1 LKKDKTRYI
10 VAVLDAVVVAAAWCV
25 AWAIR
30 WPILDHIP
38 YPYHSL
44 TLYLKAVPAVVAIW
58 LVTAR
63 AVGLYPA
70 TPGIYRIDELKRVIL
85 GAFIAFIATLAAVI
99 YFRQYDFA
107 RWVVFISAFLAGFGL
122 YFNRKVMGK
131 IRRALHARGVGR
143 KRILIYG
150 AGVTG
155 IRLARYV
162 AANPGVGLEV
172 VGFIDDDRGK
182 ANLVL
187 DGVRVLGTGGDLK
200 RVINEKGVSDV
211 YLAIPSFTGRNIV
224 QVIER
229 TDNRR
234 VAFKVVSNLFASL
247 TGPVN
252 VEEIP
257 GLPIIDIK
265 STELR
270 PFQWFMKEFLDKTCA
285 VILIL
290 LFLPIWAVIAVGIKL
305 DSKGPVLF
313 RQRRVGLNGREFNMY
328 KFRTM
333 FPTVPKYQEAPKGE
347 EDIRLTR
354 FGKVL
359 RKLALDETPQL
370 INVLQGKL
378 SIVGPRPEMPFVV
391 ATYNDWQRRRLS
403 VRPGITGLWQIIGRK
418 DLPMH
423 ENLDYDFYYIQNQ
436 SPLLDLVIILKSI
449 PIIFFRRPPY

>member
-10 VAVLDAVVVAAAWCV
+10 VAALDALFVAAAWCA

-30 WPILDHIP
+30 WPILEHIP
-38 YPYHSL
+38 YPYHTF

-70 TPGIYRIDELKRVIL
+70 TPGIYRIHELKRVIL

-99 YFRQYDFA
+99 YFRQYDFS

-122 YFNRKVMGK
+122 YCNRKVMGK

-187 DGVRVLGTGGDLK
+187 DGVRVLSTGADLN
-200 RVINEKGVSDV
+200 RVIDEKGVSDV
-211 YLAIPSFTGRNIV
+211 YLAIPSFTGRNII

-247 TGPVN
+247 MGPVN

-313 RQRRVGLNGREFNMY
+313 RQRRAGLNGREFNMY

-333 FPTVPKYQEAPKGE
+333 YPTVPKYQEAPKGE

-359 RKLALDETPQL
+359 RKLALDETLQL

-391 ATYNDWQRRRLS
+391 AKYDDWQRRRLS

-436 SPLLDLVIILKSI
+436 SPLLDLVIILKSV

>member
-1 LKKDKTRYI
+1 LKKDKTRYL
-10 VAVLDAVVVAAAWCV
+10 VAVLDALVVAAAWCA

-30 WPILDHIP
+30 WPILEHIP
-38 YPYHSL
+38 YPYHTF
-44 TLYLKAVPAVVAIW
+44 TLYLKAVPAVVVIW
-58 LVTAR
+58 LVVAR
-63 AVGLYPA
+63 VAGLYPA
-70 TPGIYRIDELKRVIL
+70 THGVYRIDELKRVI
-85 GAFIAFIATLAAVI
+85 AASCIAFIATLAAVI

-107 RWVVFISAFLAGFGL
+107 RWVVFITAFLAGFGL
-122 YFNRKVMGK
+122 YFNRKLMSRV
-131 IRRALHARGVGR
+131 RHALYARGIGR

-150 AGVTG
+150 AGITG
-155 IRLARYV
+155 IRLARQV
-162 AANPGVGLEV
+162 AESPWAGLEV
-172 VGFIDDDRGK
+172 VGFLDDDKDK
-182 ANLVL
+182 ADLVI
-187 DGVRVLGTGGDLK
+187 DGLPVLGAGISIN
-200 RVINEKGVSDV
+200 RVIEENKISDV
-211 YLAIPSFTGRNIV
+211 YLAIPSFTGRDIIR
-224 QVIER
+224 VIER
-229 TDNRR
+229 TENRR

-247 TGPVN
+247 TAYEN
-252 VEEIP
+252 IEEIP

-290 LFLPIWAVIAVGIKL
+290 LFLPVWAVIAVGIKL
-305 DSKGPVLF
+305 DSRGPVLF
-313 RQRRVGLNGREFNMY
+313 RQRRVGLNGHEFNMY

-333 FPTVPKYQEAPKGE
+333 YPTVPKYEEAPSGE
-347 EDIRLTR
+347 DDARVTR
-354 FGKVL
+354 FGKIL

-370 INVLQGKL
+370 INVLQDKL

-391 ATYNDWQRRRLS
+391 AKYDDWQRRRLS

-436 SPLLDLVIILKSI
+436 SPLLDLVIILKTV